1 MAAEITRAA
10 PRPPIIIDVGS
21 GFTKAG
27 FAGDE
32 EPTCFFLT
40 VIGRPRYPSALLG
53 PRYKSIYVG
62 EEALKLKGVLRITY
76 PLEHGIVRDWE
87 GFERVVRFAF
97 EECLKVDPS
106 KHPVLLTEAPL
117 NPRHVRERM
126 AEIMFETFNVP
137 KLYVGMQ
144 ALLAAYFADKM
155 TGLIVDMGDG
165 VCHAVPIYQGYV
177 LNHAIQ
183 RTNVGGR
190 DITNYL
196 ARLLMYYRGVSLTT
210 TAEKEIVRDIK
221 EKCCYVSLNPEAE
234 LAAITGETE
243 RVREYYA
250 GAPPAAE
257 TGATAA
263 VSKPEPVTYTLPDG
277 SSVTLLEE
285 RFLAP
290 EVLFTPA
297 LIGRDELGVHEMV
310 FEAIMA
316 CDVDVRR
323 DMAENIVLTGGTS
336 LFPGLKERLE
346 LELNRML
353 KEAGINL
360 TVSISLPKRRQFAVW
375 MGASRLA
382 ALPEFQRSWIERSE
396 YEREG
401 PRIVHRSVRLGAL
414 IPYFAH
420 AAGSD

>member
-1 MAAEITRAA
+1 MAAEER
-10 PRPPIIIDVGS
+10 PIIIDVGS

-32 EPTCFFLT
+32 EPSCFFLT

-53 PRYKSIYVG
+53 PRYKPFYVG
-62 EEALKLKGVLRITY
+62 EEAIKLKGVLRITY
-76 PLEHGIVRDWE
+76 PLEHGIVRDWD
-87 GFERVVRFAF
+87 GFERVVRFAL
-97 EECLKVDPS
+97 EECLRVDPS

-126 AEIMFETFNVP
+126 AEIMFETFGVP
-137 KLYVGMQ
+137 RLYVGMQ

-183 RTNVGGR
+183 RTNIGGR

-210 TAEKEIVRDIK
+210 TAEKEIVRDMK
-221 EKCCYVSLNPEAE
+221 EKHCYVSLNPEAE
-234 LAAITGETE
+234 LAALTGETE
-243 RVREYYA
+243 RVKEYYV
-250 GAPPAAE
+250 GAPPAEAE
-257 TGATAA
+257 A
-263 VSKPEPVTYTLPDG
+263 VPKPEPATYTLPDG

-290 EVLFTPA
+290 EVLFTPM
-297 LIGRDELGVHEMV
+297 LMGRDEPGIHEMV

-323 DMAENIVLTGGTS
+323 DMVENIVLTGGSS

-360 TVSISLPKRRQFAVW
+360 TVSISLPKGRQFAVW

-414 IPYFAH
+414 IPYV
-420 AAGSD
+420 G